1 MKSIENNFQF
11 QSTPISLSTS
21 QSYTSIITK
30 SPPPSPITRQSS
42 MSFHIDE
49 SSMMVTQIHSILDN
63 IDSVLDKIE
72 AQTNSFNHRSN
83 SNIET
88 SIITQNID
96 QITQTTIN
104 IVEHNLN
111 MNDGSGDTTPE
122 FIDLF
127 NIIEES
133 NSMISSDESE
143 EIELI

>member
-1 MKSIENNFQF
+1 LKSIENNFQF

>member
-1 MKSIENNFQF
+1 LKSIENNFQF
-11 QSTPISLSTS
+11 QSTPMSLSTS

-72 AQTNSFNHRSN
+72 AQTNSVNRRSN
-83 SNIET
+83 S
-88 SIITQNID
+88 NID